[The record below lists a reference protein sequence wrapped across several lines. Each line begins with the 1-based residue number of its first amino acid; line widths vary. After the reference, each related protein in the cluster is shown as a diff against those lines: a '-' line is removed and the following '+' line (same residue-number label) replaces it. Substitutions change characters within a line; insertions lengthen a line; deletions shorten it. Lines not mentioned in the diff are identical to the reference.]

1 LRLPDGRWLIA
12 RPRHTHRPGGLFL
25 SLGLLALA
33 IALGAYPVA
42 RRITRRVERLQ
53 QRVDALGAG
62 DLKAR
67 VEVEGRDEVAALA
80 RSFNR
85 AADRIEALV
94 GSHKQLL
101 ANVSHELRTP
111 LARMRVVLELLPSD
125 VRPELRS
132 RLHQDIVELDEL
144 ISELLLASRL
154 DAQAQP
160 RQTESLD
167 ILALAAEEAA
177 RFGIEAVGESVTTQ
191 GEARLLRRLVRNLL
205 DNARR
210 HTDGSAVEL
219 SVNRRGDRALLTVA
233 DRGPGVPE
241 SERERIFEPFYRLPA
256 AQPQAD
262 GAGLGLALARQ
273 IARRHGGDVRCLGRE
288 GGGTVF
294 EVSLP
299 VVPDSR

>member
-1 LRLPDGRWLIA
+1 
-12 RPRHTHRPGGLFL
+12 
-25 SLGLLALA
+25 
-33 IALGAYPVA
+33 
-42 RRITRRVERLQ
+42 
-53 QRVDALGAG
+53 
-62 DLKAR
+62 
-67 VEVEGRDEVAALA
+67 
-80 RSFNR
+80 
-85 AADRIEALV
+85 
-94 GSHKQLL
+94 
-101 ANVSHELRTP
+101 
-111 LARMRVVLELLPSD
+111 
-125 VRPELRS
+125 
-132 RLHQDIVELDEL
+132 
-144 ISELLLASRL
+144 
-154 DAQAQP
+154 
-160 RQTESLD
+160 
-167 ILALAAEEAA
+167 
-177 RFGIEAVGESVTTQ
+177 
-191 GEARLLRRLVRNLL
+191 VRNLL